1 MDNYLVAALGVT
13 LLLTVIALVLTS
25 ERVIDKNVKLISA
38 NSRIE
43 ELEFENKIL
52 KEKLEFA
59 RMQIAS
65 ILKK

>member
-1 MDNYLVAALGVT
+1 MDDYLVAALGVT
-13 LLLTVIALVLTS
+13 LVFTVIALGV
-25 ERVIDKNVKLISA
+25 VDKNVKLISA

-52 KEKLEFA
+52 KEKLELA
-59 RMQIAS
+59 HMQISS

>member
-1 MDNYLVAALGVT
+1 MNDFLTAALAVT
-13 LLLTVIALVLTS
+13 LVLVVIALVLTS

-43 ELEFENKIL
+43 ELELENQKL
-52 KEKLEFA
+52 KESLRIA
-59 RMQIAS
+59 HMQITG